1 MAARGRFITLEGGE
15 GAGKST
21 LARTL
26 ADRLRAHGL
35 EVDVTREP
43 GGTDNAETIREL
55 LIHGETG
62 RWSPECETLLL
73 YAARADHVA
82 RRIRPALS
90 RGAWVICDRFSD
102 STRAYQGAAG
112 GMTGAA
118 IDAIDHAALGGFAP
132 DLTLILDLDPETGL
146 ERTRTRGE
154 AETRFERRETA
165 FHAALRAGFLDI
177 AEAEPARCAVIDAAR
192 DAEAVAGDA
201 FAVLKARLSL
211 ETAP

>member
-26 ADRLRAHGL
+26 ADQLRAHGL

-43 GGTDNAETIREL
+43 GGTGNAEAIRAL

-62 RWSPECETLLL
+62 RWSAECETLLL
-73 YAARADHVA
+73 YAARADHVS
-82 RRIRPALS
+82 RRIRPALE

-112 GMTGAA
+112 GMGNEAIAA
-118 IDAIDHAALGGFAP
+118 IDTAALGGFKP

-154 AETRFERRETA
+154 AETRFERRDIA
-165 FHAALRAGFLDI
+165 FHTALRQGFLDI

-192 DAEAVAGDA
+192 DAAGVAQEA
-201 FAVLKARLSL
+201 FAIIKARLPL
-211 ETAP
+211 EPAS

>member
-1 MAARGRFITLEGGE
+1 MAAHGRFITLEGGE

-26 ADRLRAHGL
+26 AERLRAQGL
-35 EVDVTREP
+35 AVDVTREP
-43 GGTDNAETIREL
+43 GGTDNAEAIREL

-62 RWSPECETLLL
+62 RWSPACETLLL

-82 RRIRPALS
+82 RRIRPALE

-118 IDAIDHAALGGFAP
+118 IDAIEQAALAGFAP
-132 DLTLILDLDPETGL
+132 DLTLILDLDPEIGL
-146 ERTRTRGE
+146 ERTRSRGE
-154 AETRFERRETA
+154 AETRFERREPA

-192 DAEAVAGDA
+192 GAEAVAEDA